1 MDLSEFS
8 YDLPK
13 EFIAQSP
20 LADRASSKLMILDL
34 ADALVQHAV
43 FSAIADMFQ
52 PGDLLL
58 LNDTKVL
65 KARLFG
71 KAPTGGKVEVLLI
84 KKTGK
89 NTFEAFVRAKNVKT
103 GKAAVFKSS
112 GKDLKMTVGERVSG
126 IKYSVTFSMD
136 GCEASEDLD
145 DIIYSVGVAPTPPYV
160 KGVLSDPERYQT
172 VYAKNP
178 GSIAAPTAGF
188 HFTPALLE
196 SISKKGVAIRYVT
209 LHVGIGTFLPVK
221 AVVIEEH
228 KMETEAYTIPPETA
242 ETVNESIKNGGRIWV
257 VGTTTLRALES
268 AYDNGLRPASGETAL
283 FIYPGYKFKFP
294 FDNFITN
301 FHLPGSTL
309 IMLVAAITGRERIL
323 GAYEEAKKNG
333 YRFYSFGDAMLIF
346 RNGRN
351 PPDAARG
358 GE

>member
-1 MDLSEFS
+1 MKLSEFS

-20 LADRASSKLMILDL
+20 LADRSASKLMVLDL
-34 ADALVQHAV
+34 AGDRVGHAV
-43 FSAIADMFQ
+43 FSDIVGKFQ

-71 KAPTGGKVEVLLI
+71 KSQTGGKVEVLLI

-89 NTFEAFVRAKNVKT
+89 NTFEAFVRAKNVKA

-112 GKDLKMTVGERVSG
+112 GKDLRMKVGERVSG
-126 IKYSVTFSMD
+126 IKYLVTFSMD
-136 GCEASEDLD
+136 GDGTEDMD
-145 DIIYSVGVAPTPPYV
+145 NIIYSVGVAPTPPYV

-196 SISKKGVAIRYVT
+196 AIKKKGVAIRYVT

-221 AVVIEEH
+221 AEVIEEH
-228 KMETEAYTIPPETA
+228 KMETEAFTIPPETA
-242 ETVNESIKNGGRIWV
+242 DAVNKAVKNGVQIWV

-268 AYDNGLRPASGETAL
+268 AYDNGLGPASGETAL
-283 FIYPGYKFKFP
+283 FIYPGYDFKFP

-301 FHLPGSTL
+301 FHLPASTL
-309 IMLVAAITGRERIL
+309 IMLVAAMTGRERVL

-333 YRFYSFGDAMLIF
+333 YRFYSFGDAMLII
-346 RNGRN
+346 RKGRT
-351 PPDAARG
+351 DIASAQG
-358 GE
+358 GD